1 MADEEGFDIGRDLP
15 LFLASVLDKT
25 EYTKMMRAKGL
36 PKRTRKLSIKVSGC
50 LDR

>member
-1 MADEEGFDIGRDLP
+1 MADEESFDIGRDLP
-15 LFLASVLDKT
+15 VFLALVLDKT
-25 EYTKMMRAKGL
+25 ECAKMMRAKGL